1 MVKIPPGYAGDIRD
15 EDPVPGL
22 ADPLGEEMAAHS
34 NILAWRIHGQRSL
47 VGCSS
52 QDHKESDTTEVTQQ
66 ALFISKIIS
75 ISFCGDTVS
84 W

>member
-34 NILAWRIHGQRSL
+34 NILAWRIPRTEEFSGLQFTGSQR
-47 VGCSS
+47 VG
-52 QDHKESDTTEVTQQ
+52 HH
-66 ALFISKIIS
+66 
-75 ISFCGDTVS
+75 
-84 W
+84 